1 MKRLTL
7 SALLVLALSSIAWA
21 QGNSGGLQNAK
32 CTLTLA
38 QAPELRGFR
47 LGMEQQRVLARFPG
61 LSVDR
66 ADKFGLTKLSLT
78 VMDHDDYPGG
88 SVGRDRG
95 VQKDI
100 AVTTAEGQSFSIDSS
115 RFPDLKGVKRI
126 RLRFI
131 DGRISYLQVGYDDS
145 VVWNDVDEFVQV
157 ISKPLNLDGNWQR
170 NSDSDDSKQKEL
182 PCSGFLITAG
192 LGGGTGDHLIGVLL
206 SLEDVVASRMIEKRQ
221 TDQKEK
227 AKREEEERRKT
238 FKP

>member
-7 SALLVLALSSIAWA
+7 FAIFVLALSSVVWA
-21 QGNSGGLQNAK
+21 QDKSAGLQKPK
-32 CTLTLA
+32 CTLTLT

-61 LSVDR
+61 LSLDR
-66 ADKFGLTKLSLT
+66 ADKFGHTKVSLI
-78 VMDHDDYPGG
+78 VMDHEDYPGG

-100 AVTTAEGQSFSIDSS
+100 AVTSPEGQSFFVDSS
-115 RFPDLKGVKRI
+115 RFPNLKGVKRI

-145 VVWNDVDEFVQV
+145 LRWNDVNEFVQV
-157 ISKPLNLDGNWQR
+157 ISTPLKLDGAWQR
-170 NSDSDDSKQKEL
+170 SEAEDPKEKEL
-182 PCSGFLITAG
+182 PCDGFLVTAS
-192 LGGGTGDHLIGVLL
+192 LGGSAGESHIGTLI
-206 SLEDVVASRMIEKRQ
+206 SLEDMVATGVIEKRQ
-221 TDQKEK
+221 NDQKEK
-227 AKREEEERRKT
+227 ARRQEEERRKL